1 VPRFRHYRLSN
12 WGFRSLHVAANCENG
27 PARTLLRA
35 THGRLQRWAWREEW
49 GTVGDVD
56 LDTVADELYA
66 LPPEDFTAARNDRAK
81 QARAQKD
88 RELAAQISSLRKPT
102 MAAWVTNALVR
113 SHPDE
118 VNLLLELGEELREV
132 LADIDGDEL
141 RELTRQRYQLV
152 SALVQQ
158 ARSLASSQGKRVTD
172 EVAQSVRTTL
182 EATLSDQES
191 ADAVAAGRLTDGLQ
205 VSGFSTAAADGSRRP
220 QRRQAAPAA
229 PAKEPESSVADLE
242 AERQRR
248 ARKQAERDVDAAAKA
263 AQRAEVA
270 ASRAQQRLDSA
281 ERDRDEASAIVDRL
295 RSQLEEATA
304 ELDKR
309 VHKVDEARQDNGHA
323 QERVRQSDAELAQ
336 ARTRLEQLSD

>member
-1 VPRFRHYRLSN
+1 
-12 WGFRSLHVAANCENG
+12 
-27 PARTLLRA
+27 
-35 THGRLQRWAWREEW
+35 
-49 GTVGDVD
+49 
-56 LDTVADELYA
+56 
-66 LPPEDFTAARNDRAK
+66 
-81 QARAQKD
+81 
-88 RELAAQISSLRKPT
+88 

-118 VNLLLELGEELREV
+118 VNLLLELGQELREV

-191 ADAVAAGRLTDGLQ
+191 ADAVAAGRLTDALQ
-205 VSGFSTAAADGSRRP
+205 VSGFSTAAPADGSPQFPKRR
-220 QRRQAAPAA
+220 ATPAA
-229 PAKEPESSVADLE
+229 GAKEQESSVTDLE
-242 AERQRR
+242 AERLRR
-248 ARKQAERDVDAAAKA
+248 ARMQAERDVAAAAKA

-281 ERDRDEASAIVDRL
+281 ERDKEEAAVAVDRL
-295 RSQLEEATA
+295 RSQLEEASA

-309 VHKVDEARQDNGHA
+309 VQKVDEAREDSGEA
-323 QERVRQSDAELAQ
+323 QERVRRADAELEE
-336 ARTRLEQLSD
+336 ARTRLEQLPA